1 MDFKELM
8 QKMQHIEEGLAYD
21 PSIDE
26 CGMDMPAAIIQGGHP
41 PEESLNM
48 NLTINSKGAGGIR
61 ELIDVLKGIGGDGEP
76 KDEPYDDDS
85 EIVIGDNYENSVDND
100 AGPHTYGVD
109 AVTHQGDNP
118 NGKLKGIKVNGG
130 ENPLFH
136 ESLVNHLA
144 SLYEE
149 VKGRT
154 LLSEISPDAFIARGG
169 KITYLKSNGPKERAK
184 LQSGQ
189 HVSGYL
195 NSANATLPPNHAT
208 KHVHVNVASKK
219 GEITPDWEDRLN
231 SLAALGNKDRAR
243 KAAERDAKD
252 RA

>member
-8 QKMQHIEEGLAYD
+8 QKMQHIEEGIAYD

-26 CGMDMPAAIIQGGHP
+26 CGMDMPAAIIQGGHS

-48 NLTINSKGAGGIR
+48 NLTISSKGAGGIR
-61 ELIDVLKGIGGDGEP
+61 ELIDVLKGIGGDSKSTTEP
-76 KDEPYDDDS
+76 HDDDDS
-85 EIVIGDNYENSVDND
+85 EIVIGDNYENSVDDD

-144 SLYEE
+144 SLYED
-149 VKGRT
+149 VKSR
-154 LLSEISPDAFIARGG
+154 
-169 KITYLKSNGPKERAK
+169 N
-184 LQSGQ
+184 
-189 HVSGYL
+189 
-195 NSANATLPPNHAT
+195 
-208 KHVHVNVASKK
+208 
-219 GEITPDWEDRLN
+219 
-231 SLAALGNKDRAR
+231 
-243 KAAERDAKD
+243 
-252 RA
+252 